1 MARTREWL
9 KFGGLVTLTLALAAA
24 VVTTARQAPGTAA
37 AQQQAPALQELA
49 SPQAAPIPAAAR
61 PLADL
66 SESFT
71 SVAEMI
77 RPGVV
82 FIRAQA
88 VEQGGQNR
96 IQVPRG
102 FEDFFRGPDQGP
114 RLRRG
119 TGTGFLISKD
129 GHIITNNHVVDG
141 ASSLR
146 VRLFDKR
153 EFNATVIGRDPE
165 TDVAVI
171 KIDAQNLP
179 ALSLG
184 NSDSVRVGEWVLA
197 IGNPLGENFSFT
209 VTAGIVSAKG
219 RLLDGLPQASQY
231 QIMDFI
237 QTDAVINPGNS
248 GGPLVDV
255 RGQVVG
261 VNSAIASDNG
271 FYQGYGFAIPVNLA
285 RNVANQLIAEGR
297 VRRAVLGI
305 QIRDASEV
313 DAAYTGVNDIRG
325 VVVVDYS
332 SDDSPARAA
341 GIQPEDLIVEL
352 DGKPVEY
359 VAQLQ
364 QAVGFKRPGQTV
376 RVTVVRRGG
385 ERHTFTVRL
394 TEAPADRL
402 ASGRDRERENTEP
415 ASAADQKSKLG
426 VTVTTITGQAR
437 SQLGDENIGPLVTD
451 VDLESPAQGQLCPQG
466 PQCGFGDVI
475 THVNGRRVRTVQ
487 EFDAALRNLQAG
499 DVVSLRIYNPTQGG
513 SRLLRVRVTE

>member
-9 KFGGLVTLTLALAAA
+9 KFGGLVTLTVALAAA
-24 VVTTARQAPGTAA
+24 VVGTARQAPRTAA
-37 AQQQAPALQELA
+37 AQQQSSAIEALA
-49 SPQAAPIPAAAR
+49 APQAAPVPAAAR

-71 SVAEMI
+71 AVAEMI
-77 RPGVV
+77 RPAVV
-82 FIRAQA
+82 FIQAQA
-88 VEQGGQNR
+88 VEQGGQDR
-96 IQVPRG
+96 VQVPRG
-102 FEDFFRGPDQGP
+102 FEDFFRVPDQGP

-129 GHIITNNHVVDG
+129 GHIITNNHVVEG
-141 ASSLR
+141 ATSLR

-153 EFNATVIGRDPE
+153 EFKAEVVGRDPE

-197 IGNPLGENFSFT
+197 IGNPLGEAFSFT

-219 RLLDGLPQASQY
+219 RLLGGLRQSDY
-231 QIMDFI
+231 SIMDFI

-248 GGPLVDV
+248 GGPLVNV

-261 VNSAIASDNG
+261 INSAIASENG

-285 RNVANQLIAEGR
+285 RNVANQLIADGR

-305 QIRDASEV
+305 QIRDATEP

-332 SDDSPARAA
+332 GDDSPAKAA

-364 QAVGFKRPGQTV
+364 QAVGFKRPGETV
-376 RVTVVRRGG
+376 KVTVVRRGG
-385 ERHTFTVRL
+385 ARHTFTVRL
-394 TEAPADRL
+394 TEAPTDRL
-402 ASGRDRERENTEP
+402 IAGREREDTEP
-415 ASAADQKSKLG
+415 VNAADHKSKLG
-426 VTVTTITGQAR
+426 ITVTAVTGQAR
-437 SQLGDENIGPLVTD
+437 SQLGEANIGPLVTE

-466 PQCGFGDVI
+466 PQCGFGDVV
-475 THVNGRRVRTVQ
+475 THINGQRVRTVQ
-487 EFDAALRNLQAG
+487 EFEAALRNVRPG
-499 DVVSLRIYNPTQGG
+499 EVVSLRIYNPSPPQPG
-513 SRLLRVRVTE
+513 SRLVRVRVPQ

>member
-9 KFGGLVTLTLALAAA
+9 KFGGLVTLTVALAAA
-24 VVTTARQAPGTAA
+24 VVGTARQAPRTAA
-37 AQQQAPALQELA
+37 AQQQSSAIEALA
-49 SPQAAPIPAAAR
+49 APQAAPVPVAAR

-71 SVAEMI
+71 AVAEMI
-77 RPGVV
+77 RPAVV
-82 FIRAQA
+82 FIQAQA
-88 VEQGGQNR
+88 VEQGGQDR
-96 IQVPRG
+96 VQVPRG
-102 FEDFFRGPDQGP
+102 FEDFFRVPDQGP

-129 GHIITNNHVVDG
+129 GHIITNNHVVEG
-141 ASSLR
+141 ATSLR

-153 EFNATVIGRDPE
+153 EFKAEVVGRDPE

-197 IGNPLGENFSFT
+197 IGNPLGEAFSFT

-219 RLLDGLPQASQY
+219 RLLGGLRQSDY
-231 QIMDFI
+231 SIMDFI

-248 GGPLVDV
+248 GGPLVNV

-261 VNSAIASDNG
+261 INSAIASENG

-285 RNVANQLIAEGR
+285 RNVANQLIADGR

-305 QIRDASEV
+305 QIRDATEP

-332 SDDSPARAA
+332 GDDSPAKAA

-364 QAVGFKRPGQTV
+364 QAVGFKRPGETV
-376 RVTVVRRGG
+376 KVTVVRRGG
-385 ERHTFTVRL
+385 ARHTFTVRL
-394 TEAPADRL
+394 TEAPTDRL
-402 ASGRDRERENTEP
+402 IAGREREDTEP
-415 ASAADQKSKLG
+415 VNAADHKSKLG
-426 VTVTTITGQAR
+426 ITVTAVTGQAR
-437 SQLGDENIGPLVTD
+437 SQLGEANIGPLVTE

-466 PQCGFGDVI
+466 PQCGFGDVV
-475 THVNGRRVRTVQ
+475 THINGQRVRTVQ
-487 EFDAALRNLQAG
+487 EFEAALRNVRPG
-499 DVVSLRIYNPTQGG
+499 EVVSLRIYNPSPPQPG
-513 SRLLRVRVTE
+513 SRLVRVRVPQ

>member
-9 KFGGLVTLTLALAAA
+9 KFWGLVTLTVALAAA
-24 VVTTARQAPGTAA
+24 VVGTARQAPRTAE
-37 AQQQAPALQELA
+37 AQQQSSALEALA
-49 SPQAAPIPAAAR
+49 APQAAPLPAAAR

-71 SVAEMI
+71 AVAEMI
-77 RPGVV
+77 RPAVV
-82 FIRAQA
+82 FIQAQA
-88 VEQGGQNR
+88 VEQGGQ
-96 IQVPRG
+96 VPRG
-102 FEDFFRGPDQGP
+102 IEDFFRTPNQGP

-119 TGTGFLISKD
+119 SGTGFLISKD
-129 GHIITNNHVVDG
+129 GHIVTNNHVVEG
-141 ASSLR
+141 ATSLR

-153 EFNATVIGRDPE
+153 EFSAEVVGRDPE

-171 KIDAQNLP
+171 KIDARNVP
-179 ALSLG
+179 AVSLG

-197 IGNPLGENFSFT
+197 IGNPLGEAFSFT

-219 RLLDGLPQASQY
+219 RLLGGLPRQSDY
-231 QIMDFI
+231 SIMDFI

-248 GGPLVDV
+248 GGPLVNV

-261 VNSAIASDNG
+261 INSAIASENG

-305 QIRDASEV
+305 QIRDAAEE

-325 VVVVDYS
+325 VVVLGYS
-332 SDDSPARAA
+332 GDDSPAKAA

-364 QAVGFKRPGQTV
+364 QAVGFKRPGETV
-376 RVTVVRRGG
+376 KVTVVRRGG

-402 ASGRDRERENTEP
+402 LAGREREDTEP
-415 ASAADQKSKLG
+415 VNAADHQSKLG
-426 VTVTTITGQAR
+426 ITVAAVTGPAR
-437 SQLGDENIGPLVTD
+437 SQLGEDNIGPLVTK

-466 PQCGFGDVI
+466 PQCGFGDVV

-487 EFDAALRNLQAG
+487 EFEAALRNVQPRE
-499 DVVSLRIYNPTQGG
+499 VVSLRVYNPSPPQPG
-513 SRLLRVRVTE
+513 SRLVRVRVPN